1 MDKYDL
7 RRACAWIG
15 NSRRIAMKH
24 YALLRK
30 SDYLDVCL
38 ENKGLT
44 ESESGAEQARIE
56 ENEREQ
62 TAENPGFPYICDP
75 QIAGAGL
82 EPARPLL
89 STGF

>member
-1 MDKYDL
+1 
-7 RRACAWIG
+7 
-15 NSRRIAMKH
+15 MKH

-30 SDYLDVCL
+30 SDYLDVGL
-38 ENKGLT
+38 DNKGLT
-44 ESESGAEQARIE
+44 ESESGAKSGAVQARIG
-56 ENEREQ
+56 ENEREPI
-62 TAENPGFPYICDP
+62 AENVGNPCIGVP